1 MSSLSTAFS
10 NGNNSTFALSVT
22 AANSQATAPAGFAQ
36 GGAAAQIYNSGAN
49 LVQIVF
55 GVGAQVAVLP
65 TPGAPT
71 AGYTIAPGALLVVG
85 IPANADSF
93 AAIGSAAGPAVV
105 YVTRGD
111 GV

>member
-1 MSSLSTAFS
+1 MASLSTAFS
-10 NGNNSTFALSVT
+10 NSNNNTFALSV
-22 AANSQATAPAGFAQ
+22 AATNSQATLPAGFTQ

-49 LVQIVF
+49 AVHIVF

-65 TPGAPT
+65 VPGTPQP
-71 AGYTIAPGALLVVG
+71 GYTIAPGATMVVG

-93 AAIGSAAGPAVV
+93 AAIGTAAGPSVV

-111 GV
+111 GL